1 MIRLLMRRGYRL
13 AGFALH
19 YLRLLVRANIV
30 VAREV
35 MSPRSRLAPGIVVLP
50 LRSRTWVEIATITNL
65 ISLTPGTLIV
75 GVRRDPPS
83 LVVHGMHAADA
94 GRFRAEL
101 RDLESRMLAAVDR
114 LETDGGAR
122 TRGTRGGRS

>member
-19 YLRLLVRANIV
+19 YLSLLVRANIV

-50 LRSRTWVEIATITNL
+50 LRSRKWVEIATITNL

-83 LVVHGMHAADA
+83 LLVHGMHAADA
-94 GRFRAEL
+94 ERFRAEL
-101 RDLESRMLAAVDR
+101 RDLETRMLAAVDR
-114 LETDGGAR
+114 LDGDGGSR